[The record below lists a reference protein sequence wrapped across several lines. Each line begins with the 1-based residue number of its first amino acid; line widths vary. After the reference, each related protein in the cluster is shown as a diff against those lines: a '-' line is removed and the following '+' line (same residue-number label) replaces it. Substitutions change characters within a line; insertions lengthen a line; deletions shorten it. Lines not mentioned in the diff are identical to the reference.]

1 MSHDGGPELD
11 LDALGERIRAIFDR
25 FDKDGG
31 GTLDRHELHQV
42 FKTLVPKIPPLQ
54 IHDYCKHLSRGKEGP
69 VSREEF
75 CHWILSGGGAK
86 IVLQALMKET
96 SDVLAT
102 SVREVFARFDVDGD
116 CKLGKSELWRV
127 FKTLDGKLRLHELA
141 VVSHE
146 LDTGGDGTVSPKEF
160 LHWLRQGSDRA
171 QALTRTILKETGR
184 AREMRI
190 RNAFQRYDVTGDGVL
205 DIEELAGALKVL
217 GSFSTEEIKHVRLDL
232 DKSGDGKVSFQEF
245 ASWVKCGQGRR
256 EVLKAKA
263 ILAPSDGDGL
273 EAAFY
278 NFCGPGHADMNGSN
292 FVRLCKDCGLLD
304 EHLDAVSV
312 DLVFSDPRIKDRSV
326 RSIDFLQFELALEIL
341 AEKKGCRLADLRSA
355 VLLQGCPKS
364 LCRGGVSLC
373 GSHHTSQDDSGVQP
387 RRTSFT
393 GLDDWS
399 LSVPQKKPTRCSSQ
413 KKVAAMLRTTESPG
427 HESWR
432 REVDNSQLWKVFGL
446 HTSAGRNLKKL
457 YQPPY
462 TPPPIN
468 ARRRK
473 SCNEHTWSSPFLM
486 EPGRRLPKQAW

>member
-116 CKLGKSELWRV
+116 CKLGKSELWRHS
-127 FKTLDGKLRLHELA
+127 KSIL
-141 VVSHE
+141 
-146 LDTGGDGTVSPKEF
+146 GG
-160 LHWLRQGSDRA
+160 
-171 QALTRTILKETGR
+171 
-184 AREMRI
+184 
-190 RNAFQRYDVTGDGVL
+190 
-205 DIEELAGALKVL
+205 
-217 GSFSTEEIKHVRLDL
+217 LDL

-399 LSVPQKKPTRCSSQ
+399 LSVPQKKPARCSSQ